1 MKGENYKMC
10 KKTSKKGVQYSLTQG
25 EGVLYNKRPTN
36 GITKATLYDTTY
48 DVVDII
54 DRSGVPVMVM
64 DTSKYE
70 LQPLYSAT
78 TSCLTGEPFNAEKG
92 KDIAKRKV
100 LRRYNA
106 DKVAKIDMAI
116 ADLQVVI
123 ARLERQKKIATE
135 RMARDEQ
142 YLVDEHEGKS
152 ND

>member
-1 MKGENYKMC
+1 MC

-70 LQPLYSAT
+70 LQPMYSAT
-78 TSCLTGEPFNAEKG
+78 TSCLAGEPFDAEKG

-116 ADLQVVI
+116 ADLQTVI

-142 YLVDEHEGKS
+142 YLVDEHAGK
-152 ND
+152 